1 VGAPYV
7 GQASPGVYRPVFG
20 GGTAGHPASGARTA
34 ARSAASYC
42 AHRTVHPG
50 AGARS
55 APAGAQCF
63 SNGVMVPPTCV
74 KNLMSEMMAFF

>member
-1 VGAPYV
+1 L
-7 GQASPGVYRPVFG
+7 ASPPAYRHVFG

-34 ARSAASYC
+34 ARSAASYF

-55 APAGAQCF
+55 EPAGARGF
-63 SNGVMVPPTCV
+63 SNGVVAPPTCV